1 MYIGHNETT
10 FLYKVTTNVCYNCY
24 WNLEVITLSRIG
36 KTRSCSNLLALF
48 QTNLPG
54 LQELQKASSFSTN
67 IKRLMQCQQM
77 PCELTK
83 NMCFSLLREL
93 AFSVKFQ
100 IINSCMSQ
108 RTEKLLCLNSQ
119 QIDHGENVCYAAKE
133 CPCTC

>member
-1 MYIGHNETT
+1 MLQLTGT
-10 FLYKVTTNVCYNCY
+10 
-24 WNLEVITLSRIG
+24 WNHHFIKDR
-36 KTRSCSNLLALF
+36 KNQSCSNLLALF

-67 IKRLMQCQQM
+67 IKRLMQWQQM

-83 NMCFSLLREL
+83 NMCFPLLREL

-108 RTEKLLCLNSQ
+108 RTEKLLYLNSQ

-133 CPCTC
+133 CSCTCWPVLTKKQHVI